1 MATTVHYDVE
11 FVEQDRTAV
20 STALLVTRLAAGLVM
35 LAHGAQHLFGSFG
48 GPGLTGTVQFLGPVG
63 YLVAIGEFFGALGLL
78 VGVLSRFSA
87 AAIIVI
93 MIGAIATQHYPNGFF
108 MNWTGSQKG
117 EGFEF
122 HLLMI
127 GTLLSTLIAGPG
139 VFALSKFLPLP
150 TAME

>member
-20 STALLVTRLAAGLVM
+20 SAALLVTRLAAGLVM
-35 LAHGAQHLFGSFG
+35 LPHGAQHLFGSFG
-48 GPGLTGTVQFLGPVG
+48 GSGLAGTVQFLGPIG
-63 YLVAIGEFFGALGLL
+63 YLVAIGEFLGALALL
-78 VGVLSRFSA
+78 AGILSRFSA
-87 AAIIVI
+87 ASIIVI
-93 MIGAIATQHYPNGFF
+93 MIGAIAMQHYPNGFF
-108 MNWTGSQKG
+108 MNWTGLQKG

-139 VFALSKFLPLP
+139 MFAVSKFLPLP
-150 TAME
+150 AVME